1 MSWADPALSA
11 LLGGAY
17 LGLLSLLWL
26 ALAIGVMDWGR
37 RWLLERPGSE
47 PVLAARSVS
56 VCIPARDEAENIA
69 AAVRAARALDWPAL
83 EIVVVDDRSRDD
95 TGRLALEA
103 AEGDPR
109 VRVIAGT
116 EPPRG
121 WAGKPWAC
129 TRAAGESTGELL
141 LFVDADVRLDPG
153 ALRALEGAMR
163 QRGLGLL
170 SIFGTWELHSFW
182 ERLIIP
188 AVGWTI
194 RGSIDLDRV
203 NDSSQEDAFANGQ
216 VLLVERG
223 AYDAIGGHEAVADRV
238 LDDVGLARAF
248 KQAGHPIGLMVAPWA
263 FRVRLYRGLGEILAG
278 YGKNL
283 YEGMGRRPAIALGS
297 ILFLIVASLLPYL
310 ALITVVLGELLAGW
324 SVFSGWWLGW
334 LIAVC
339 LLQTAFRWR
348 LERRDGR
355 PGSIALLQPL
365 ANLMLV
371 LILAR
376 SVLGIRS
383 LWKGRRFVDGR
394 ATLS

>member
-17 LGLLSLLWL
+17 LSLLSLLWL
-26 ALAIGVMDWGR
+26 AMAIGVTSWGQ
-37 RWLLERPGSE
+37 RWLLRPPE
-47 PVLAARSVS
+47 PGALPSGRRVS
-56 VCIPARDEAENIA
+56 LCIPARDEAQNIGA
-69 AAVRAARALDWPAL
+69 TVRSARALEWPAL
-83 EIVVVDDRSRDD
+83 EIIVVDDRSRDN

-129 TRAAGESTGELL
+129 MRAAGESTGDLL
-141 LFVDADVRLDPG
+141 LFVDADVRLAPRSLW
-153 ALRALEGAMR
+153 ALDVAMQ
-163 QRGLGLL
+163 QRGLALL
-170 SIFGTWELHSFW
+170 SIFGTWELQSFW
-182 ERLIIP
+182 ERLVIP

-216 VLLVERG
+216 VLLVERR
-223 AYDAIGGHEAVADRV
+223 AYEAIGGHEAVADRV
-238 LDDVGLARAF
+238 LDDVGLARTF

-297 ILFLIVASLLPYL
+297 ILFIVVASLLPYL
-310 ALITVVLGELLAGW
+310 TLLTVLLGELLAGW
-324 SVFSGWWLGW
+324 SVLSAWWLGW
-334 LIAVC
+334 LVAVC
-339 LLQTAFRWR
+339 LLQTGFRWR
-348 LERRDGR
+348 LEQRDGR
-355 PGSIALLQPL
+355 SGSIALLQPL

-394 ATLS
+394 ASLD